1 MNLAL
6 FSLFAPLLLVQG
18 AASPPSLAPLELSQL
33 PVTQSAAP
41 RCAIAMALVGERQ
54 RQGDE
59 RAREWPDMQ
68 GSDTR
73 EFFVQSM
80 AKLMDDRGL
89 DRPALLDLL
98 GRETQRL
105 KGEGDDQI
113 ATMMPAC
120 LMMKQAA
127 GL

>member
-1 MNLAL
+1 MNLTPFTL
-6 FSLFAPLLLVQG
+6 LAPLLLVQG
-18 AASPPSLAPLELSQL
+18 DASPTSNGPLELSQL

-41 RCAIAMALVGERQ
+41 RCAIAMALMGERQ

-59 RAREWPDMQ
+59 RARAWPDLQ
-68 GSDTR
+68 GAGAR

-113 ATMMPAC
+113 AAMMPAC

>member
-1 MNLAL
+1 MIKSLAA
-6 FSLFAPLLLVQG
+6 LFAPLVMLQG
-18 AASPPSLAPLELSQL
+18 ASALPLLELSQL

-41 RCAIAMALVGERQ
+41 RCAIAMALVGEWQ

-59 RAREWPDMQ
+59 RARDWPDLQ
-68 GSDTR
+68 GSDAR

-89 DRPALLDLL
+89 NRPALLDLVA
-98 GRETQRL
+98 RETQRL

-113 ATMMPAC
+113 AALMPAC
-120 LMMKQAA
+120 LLMKQAI